1 MGWPML
7 RLSKSFPWV
16 PPVTSTVPSGRSVA
30 LCWRRRNFMGA
41 ATAQAGF
48 AAFKSMIST
57 MLVGAPPPMKMT
69 LPTSYITDGA

>member
-1 MGWPML
+1 
-7 RLSKSFPWV
+7 
-16 PPVTSTVPSGRSVA
+16 
-30 LCWRRRNFMGA
+30 MGA

-48 AAFKSMIST
+48 GAFRSMIST